1 MDQQTELTPVLRITA
16 GIEMIQRGINDMD
29 RAGVAAQALSEID
42 QCLARLRSAFDDLPN
57 QSSRTRKRAAM
68 GAASTCAMCSS
79 LLLVM
84 ARIQRCLP
92 GAMCR
97 LQLTAQPLRRAGLE
111 TREMIWTDTKS
122 LS

>member
-1 MDQQTELTPVLRITA
+1 
-16 GIEMIQRGINDMD
+16 
-29 RAGVAAQALSEID
+29 
-42 QCLARLRSAFDDLPN
+42 
-57 QSSRTRKRAAM
+57 M
-68 GAASTCAMCSS
+68 GANTTCAMCSS

-111 TREMIWTDTKS
+111 TRGNDMDGYEIAFLMLVLTVAGGVAGVVGCLIERYLVTPIMSRWKPRGW
-122 LS
+122 L